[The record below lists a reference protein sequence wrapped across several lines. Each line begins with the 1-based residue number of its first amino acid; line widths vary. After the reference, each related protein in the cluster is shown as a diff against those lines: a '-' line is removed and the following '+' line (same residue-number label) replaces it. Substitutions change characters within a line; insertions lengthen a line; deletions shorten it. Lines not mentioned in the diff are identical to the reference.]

1 MKKIYCI
8 AFSIISINISAQN
21 YYLGVKAGLNETH
34 HWRKQQVI
42 DVSSALP
49 KIGFTGGVNLEIYL
63 NKTFSFSS
71 GLQYEQTGFTE
82 KLKIPN
88 SNGGFNNE
96 SHNYNADILAIPLT
110 LGGSFGNNLYG
121 NLHIG
126 FVPSV
131 YLKVIYD
138 SPTERMSVTND
149 MHSIDFGFLLG
160 GIIGYK
166 LTDRSQ
172 MFSTIQYKE
181 TFGNHITANLP
192 FTITDYRYK
201 AFSVTIGY
209 SYALSTSN
217 FDPTIIP
224 HDADHYL
231 SKSKRQKSTGTA
243 LISTGFLA
251 GMLGI
256 IYQST
261 VKQGGGLNFDFTG
274 AYAGIGG
281 GVLVT
286 TGIIY
291 HIMAAGNK
299 DRAGKSIET
308 AFRN

>member
-8 AFSIISINISAQN
+8 AFCIISINISAQN
-21 YYLGVKAGLNETH
+21 YYLGVKTGLNNTYNL
-34 HWRKQQVI
+34 RKSSI
-42 DVSSALP
+42 DGSTSSP
-49 KIGFTGGVNLEIYL
+49 NSGFLGGVTMEIFL
-63 NKTFSFSS
+63 NKTFSVSS
-71 GLQYEQTGFTE
+71 GLIYEQTGFKE
-82 KLKIPN
+82 KPLIPN
-88 SNGGFNNE
+88 QNGGFDIE
-96 SHNYNADILAIPLT
+96 THQFNADILAIPLT
-110 LGGSFGNNLYG
+110 LGGSFGNTLYG
-121 NLHIG
+121 NLQIG

-131 YLKVIYD
+131 FLNATYE
-138 SPTERMSVTND
+138 SPTERRTISDEMNT
-149 MHSIDFGFLLG
+149 IDFGFLLG

-166 LTDRSQ
+166 LTDRSKL
-172 MFSTIQYKE
+172 FSTIQYKE
-181 TFGNHITANLP
+181 TFGNHVEYYTLVSLN
-192 FTITDYRYK
+192 DYRYR

-209 SYALSTSN
+209 AYALSTSN

-224 HDADHYL
+224 QDADHYL
-231 SKSKRQKSTGTA
+231 SKSKRQKSTGTV
-243 LISTGFLA
+243 LISTGLLA
-251 GMLGI
+251 GMIGI
-256 IYQST
+256 LYQST